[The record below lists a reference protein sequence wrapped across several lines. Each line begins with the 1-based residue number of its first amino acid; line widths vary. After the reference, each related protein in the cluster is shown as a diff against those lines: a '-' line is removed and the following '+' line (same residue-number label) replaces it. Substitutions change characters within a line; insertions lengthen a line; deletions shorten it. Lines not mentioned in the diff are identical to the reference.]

1 MAKRHQKQLWVLV
14 IPDDGSRTLEF
25 KLHYPVLW
33 GAGAVLVGLLV
44 MVCAGIVFFLQAQYW
59 EHTARAQEL
68 DNTRLHAEV
77 ARVEELAQ
85 MVTRMKAWDQQLRS
99 VLSTHIDLP
108 PASYD
113 MPAAVRDE
121 MEVRVVTLSR
131 RSRGGQPVSLEMRW
145 VPSIWPVS
153 PSIGWVT
160 RGFESLHGVFKNRHL
175 GIDIA
180 AAEGTPVQATADGR
194 VVFADVDD
202 VLGHLV
208 AIDHGGVY
216 MTRYGHNSALLV
228 HEGERVRHG
237 QHIALVGSSGRSSGP
252 HLHYEVIEDG
262 RARDP
267 RDFLSQ
273 E

>member
-1 MAKRHQKQLWVLV
+1 M
-14 IPDDGSRTLEF
+14 G
-25 KLHYPVLW
+25 
-33 GAGAVLVGLLV
+33 
-44 MVCAGIVFFLQAQYW
+44 
-59 EHTARAQEL
+59 
-68 DNTRLHAEV
+68 
-77 ARVEELAQ
+77 
-85 MVTRMKAWDQQLRS
+85 
-99 VLSTHIDLP
+99 
-108 PASYD
+108 
-113 MPAAVRDE
+113 
-121 MEVRVVTLSR
+121 VRVATISR
-131 RSRGGQPVSLEMRW
+131 RSRSGQSGSIEMRW

-160 RGFESLHGVFKNRHL
+160 RGFESSHGVFKNRHL

-180 AAEGTPVQATADGR
+180 AAEGAPVQATADGR

-208 AIDHGGVY
+208 AIDHGGGY

-228 HEGERVRHG
+228 HEGEHVRQG

-262 RARDP
+262 RVRNP
-267 RDFLSQ
+267 RNFLSQ

>member
-1 MAKRHQKQLWVLV
+1 MAKRHQKQLSVLV

-25 KLHYPVLW
+25 KLYYPVLW
-33 GAGAVLVGLLV
+33 GACVVLVGLLV
-44 MVCAGIVFFLQAQYW
+44 MVCAGIVFFWQAQYW
-59 EHTARAQEL
+59 EHTARVQKS
-68 DNTRLHAEV
+68 DNVRLRTEV
-77 ARVEELAQ
+77 ARVDELAQ

-99 VLSTHIDLP
+99 VLSTHVDLP

-113 MPAAVRDE
+113 MPVAIRDE
-121 MEVRVVTLSR
+121 MDVRVVTVAG
-131 RSRGGQPVSLEMRW
+131 RSRAEPSAGLEMRW

-153 PSIGWVT
+153 PSMGWVT
-160 RGFESLHGVFKNRHL
+160 RGFEPSHGVFKNRHL

-180 AAEGTPVQATADGR
+180 AAEGAPVQATADGR
-194 VVFADVDD
+194 VVFADTDD

-208 AIDHGGVY
+208 AIDHGGTYV
-216 MTRYGHNSALLV
+216 TRYGHNSALLV
-228 HEGERVRHG
+228 NEGEHVRQG
-237 QHIALVGSSGRSSGP
+237 QHISLVGSSGRSSGP